1 MDFNTILTESG
12 LLYANGAEVDNAN
25 YRRSTFLPVKE
36 GEVFEYSLRNANNAP
51 GISFYT
57 SPVTTSIQSQYSL
70 IGDFSVKTGQWTAPA
85 NGYMRVVTNVN
96 MIGNGGYFRSASGIP
111 TVLANDVNLKQAV
124 LSTLL
129 VSSSGKYPEIDT
141 SAKTLTIY
149 PDTLLLLRGDSG
161 STAYTQM
168 SASPLIISYAEVSS
182 SAVKILFDIVTK
194 VARAVAYNTVPEKDE
209 VIICSMRVSST
220 NALVS
225 MSCPYW
231 VNGKPF
237 SMNLD
242 SLIGYEIVKTQ
253 SSTYTNVKAVNHRGF
268 NTAPENTLPAYK
280 VSKQKGFVYVETDVC
295 YTSDGV
301 AVLLHDNTINRT
313 ARNSD
318 GTEIAEEIN
327 ISDITYTQA
336 LTYDF
341 GVYRNSEYAGTKI
354 PTFEQFIALCKN
366 IGLKPYIE
374 IKAGTV
380 AQLTDL
386 VNLVRSYGMID
397 NVTWIGGR
405 IISNFTTI
413 YDKARLG
420 LVVNTITQDDVVFAQ
435 SLMTGKNEVFI
446 DALYRNLTTETV
458 GMCINANIP
467 LEVWTVNVPSDI
479 LALHHYISG
488 VTSDNQI
495 VGKLLYD
502 SEISGS

>member
-1 MDFNTILTESG
+1 
-12 LLYANGAEVDNAN
+12 
-25 YRRSTFLPVKE
+25 
-36 GEVFEYSLRNANNAP
+36 
-51 GISFYT
+51 
-57 SPVTTSIQSQYSL
+57 
-70 IGDFSVKTGQWTAPA
+70 
-85 NGYMRVVTNVN
+85 
-96 MIGNGGYFRSASGIP
+96 MIGNGGYFRSANGIP
-111 TVLANDVNLKQAV
+111 TVLANDTNLKNAM
-124 LSTLL
+124 LGTLL

-161 STAYTQM
+161 PTVYMQM
-168 SASPLIISYAEVSS
+168 STNTLVISYADVSS
-182 SAVKILFDIVTK
+182 SAVKILFDIGTK

-209 VIICSMRVSST
+209 VLICSMRVSST

-242 SLIGYEIVKTQ
+242 NLIGYEIIKTQ
-253 SSTYTNVKAVNHRGF
+253 SSGYTNVKAVNHRGF

-318 GTEIAEEIN
+318 GTEITEEIN
-327 ISDITYTQA
+327 ISDITYAQA

-341 GVYRNSEYAGTKI
+341 GVYRSSEYAGTKI
-354 PTFEQFIALCKN
+354 PTFEEFISLCKN

-420 LVVNTITQDDVVFAQ
+420 LVVNTITQDDITFVQ

-467 LEVWTVNVPSDI
+467 LEVWTANVPSDI
-479 LALHHYISG
+479 LALSHYVSG

-502 SEISGS
+502 SEMNGS